1 MTVVIIMAK
10 KNNTFFCKECGY
22 ESIGWLGK
30 CPGCGSFSSF
40 VEAPADST
48 SKAVSGKA
56 GSSVSPVYTA
66 SSYSWTASNTTLKLS
81 ECGKEIY
88 HRHSTGS
95 SELDRLFGGGI
106 CDGSVTLVAGEPGI
120 GKSTLLLQLADR
132 YDSPDSDVFYVSGEE
147 SPAQI
152 KMRADRLGVTR
163 DILICAQTRFETIAE
178 EIADKHPGLVII
190 DSIQTLYSEQV
201 SGTPGSV
208 TQAREVTAGLVR
220 IAKTNN
226 ISIILVGHITKE
238 GSIAGPKILEHMVD
252 TVLDFEGDSSGG
264 YRILRVLKNRFGK
277 SGELSFLEM
286 SSTGLM
292 PVPNASALLISGRPL
307 NAAGSVLTAAIEG
320 STALPIEIQALVTD
334 SCYQNPQRMTYG
346 PDRARTNMI
355 IAVCEKNFPMGLA
368 SKDIFVNVISGLKIS
383 DPATDLALACA
394 IISSVRDI
402 PAKSNTLI
410 LGEIGLSGEI
420 RPVAGL
426 AKRLTEAV
434 SLGINSV
441 LLPGAMAKD
450 IDKNKENL
458 ASGLEFIYADN
469 IHEAADIVFA

>member
-1 MTVVIIMAK
+1 MKA
-10 KNNTFFCKECGY
+10 KNNKFFCKECGY

-30 CPGCGSFSSF
+30 CPGCGSYSTFT
-40 VEAPADST
+40 EAPSEAAP
-48 SKAVSGKA
+48 KNP
-56 GSSVSPVYTA
+56 SPVFTA
-66 SSYSWTASNTTLKLS
+66 GTYSWTDSNKTLKLS
-81 ECGKEIY
+81 ECGKEMY
-88 HRHSTGS
+88 SRHSTGIP
-95 SELDRLFGGGI
+95 ELDTLFGGGI

-120 GKSTLLLQLADR
+120 GKSTLLLQLADK
-132 YDSPDSDVFYVSGEE
+132 YDSSDSEVFYVSGEE

-152 KMRADRLGVTR
+152 KMRADRLGVSR
-163 DILICAQTRFETIAE
+163 DLLICAQTKFETIAD
-178 EIADKHPGLVII
+178 EIASRHPKLCII
-190 DSIQTLYSEQV
+190 DSVQTLYSEQV

-226 ISIILVGHITKE
+226 ISVILVGHITKE

-252 TVLDFEGDSSGG
+252 TVLNFEGDGSGG

-277 SGELSFLEM
+277 SGELSFFEM
-286 SSTGLM
+286 SSNGLM
-292 PVPNASALLISGRPL
+292 PVSSSSALLISGRPL
-307 NAAGSVLTAAIEG
+307 NAPGSVLTAAIEG

-334 SCYQNPQRMTYG
+334 SCYTNPQRMTYG
-346 PDRARTNMI
+346 PDRARANMI
-355 IAVCEKNFPMGLA
+355 IAVCEKNFAIGLS

-394 IISSVRDI
+394 IISSVRNI
-402 PAKSNTLI
+402 PVKDNTLI

-426 AKRLTEAV
+426 TKRLNEAAAI
-434 SLGINSV
+434 GITNV
-441 LLPGAMAKD
+441 VLPGAMAKEVE
-450 IDKNKENL
+450 KNKETMD
-458 ASGLEFIYADN
+458 ASGLDFIFVDN

>member
-1 MTVVIIMAK
+1 MAK
-10 KNNTFFCKECGY
+10 KNNAFFCKECGY

-30 CPGCGSFSSF
+30 CPACGNYGTF
-40 VEAPADST
+40 VEAPSASA
-48 SKAVSGKA
+48 SKGTSGKA
-56 GSSVSPVYTA
+56 GSNPSPVFTA
-66 SSYSWTASNTTLKLS
+66 GSYSWTASNTTLKLS
-81 ECGKEIY
+81 ECGKETY
-88 HRHSTGS
+88 RRHSTGIA
-95 SELDRLFGGGI
+95 ELDTLFGGGI

-132 YDSPDSDVFYVSGEE
+132 YDSRDAEVFYVSGEE
-147 SPAQI
+147 SPSQI
-152 KMRADRLGVTR
+152 KLRADRLGVTR

-277 SGELSFLEM
+277 SGELTFFEM
-286 SSTGLM
+286 SSSGLL
-292 PVPNASALLISGRPL
+292 PVANSSALLISGRPL

-355 IAVCEKNFPMGLA
+355 IAVCEKNFSIGLA

-383 DPATDLALACA
+383 DPAADLALACA

-402 PAKSNTLI
+402 PVKDGTLI

-426 AKRLTEAV
+426 SKRLTEAM
-434 SLGINSV
+434 SLGITSAV
-441 LLPGAMAKD
+441 LPGAMAKD
-450 IDKNKENL
+450 IDKNKETFAKTGIDL
-458 ASGLEFIYADN
+458 IFADN